1 MLREDY
7 DFASLVTFEN
17 GISVKHQSMHKIQI
31 SDYIKKYFT

>member
-7 DFASLVTFEN
+7 DFASLVTFE
-17 GISVKHQSMHKIQI
+17 KQQSMHKIQI